1 MFEIREDIKIECM
14 SMQKFLEVETSN
26 DPNELYERI
35 SQLNVY
41 LARSGKLLAEVKLVL
56 DNATNYYFTQCQNE
70 LTVLSASMQK
80 RYIESKTADINYYV
94 NWLDRINRGIVHSGD
109 NIRTQMSFLK
119 EELRLTKSGY

>member
-1 MFEIREDIKIECM
+1 MFEIREDIKIECL
-14 SMQKFLEVETSN
+14 SMQQFLEVETSN

-35 SQLNVY
+35 STLNVY
-41 LARSGKLLAEVKLVL
+41 LARSGKLLAEVKLVQ
-56 DNATNYYFTQCQNE
+56 DQATNYYFQECASQ
-70 LTVLSASMQK
+70 LSVLSASMQK

-119 EELRLTKSGY
+119 EELRLTKNGY